1 MLAQEKAKEIPEAE
15 YPTPEVI
22 NAAKPKEEQAA
33 PVEEKKVEV
42 KPTSTPKFVDNQIN
56 LEK

>member
-15 YPTPEVI
+15 YPSPEVI

-42 KPTSTPKFVDNQIN
+42 KTTSTPKFADN
-56 LEK
+56 